1 MEAAKLA
8 IETGAARRVA
18 NAEDLARAVKQLYRN
33 PEQRRLMSEAGWH
46 FNQAHQG
53 ATQKAMALLEPEL
66 ARL

>member
-1 MEAAKLA
+1 
-8 IETGAARRVA
+8 
-18 NAEDLARAVKQLYRN
+18 VKQLYRN